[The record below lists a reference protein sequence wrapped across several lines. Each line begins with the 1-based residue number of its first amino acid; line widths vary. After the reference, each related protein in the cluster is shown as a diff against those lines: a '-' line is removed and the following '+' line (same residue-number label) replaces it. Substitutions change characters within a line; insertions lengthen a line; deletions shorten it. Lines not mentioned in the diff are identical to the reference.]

1 LTVHFTWFVLPFVTV
16 AKILRVALGI
26 TLNPNGGCA
35 IEIPTPPGGV
45 VVGGVVVGGFVVGG
59 VVVGGVVVGG
69 SVVGGVVV
77 GGSVVGGVVVGGAV
91 ATVTFTVMPVQFTPF
106 RLHET
111 VPAPARFKLATRPP
125 VTPELIVK
133 EADPLLDQ
141 VTALVQSVTLE
152 SE

>member
-1 LTVHFTWFVLPFVTV
+1 VLDESLPEPDLTVHFTWFVLPFVTV

-45 VVGGVVVGGFVVGG
+45 VVGGVVVGGF
-59 VVVGGVVVGG
+59 
-69 SVVGGVVV
+69 VVGGVVV

>member
-1 LTVHFTWFVLPFVTV
+1 VLPFVTV

-45 VVGGVVVGGFVVGG
+45 VVGGVVVGGF
-59 VVVGGVVVGG
+59 
-69 SVVGGVVV
+69 VVGGVVV